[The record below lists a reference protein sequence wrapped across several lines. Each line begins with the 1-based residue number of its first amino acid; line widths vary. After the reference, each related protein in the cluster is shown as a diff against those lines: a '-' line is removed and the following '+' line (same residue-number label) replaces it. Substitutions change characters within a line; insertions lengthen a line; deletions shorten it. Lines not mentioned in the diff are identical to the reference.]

1 MGLLSHNALRNF
13 FLSSLNFGRL
23 VLRQSANVAAAVT
36 TTKMVRAIKTGAV
49 RDFLDNSAVSYQT
62 AESGQERKTADI
74 AAKARAY
81 TMLISC
87 SAKEKAK

>member
-1 MGLLSHNALRNF
+1 
-13 FLSSLNFGRL
+13 
-23 VLRQSANVAAAVT
+23 
-36 TTKMVRAIKTGAV
+36 MVRAIKTGAV